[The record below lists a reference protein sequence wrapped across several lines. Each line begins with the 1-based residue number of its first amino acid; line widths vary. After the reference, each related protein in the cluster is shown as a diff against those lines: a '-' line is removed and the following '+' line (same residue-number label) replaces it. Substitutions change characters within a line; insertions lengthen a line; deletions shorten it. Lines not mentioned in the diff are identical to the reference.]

1 MTKTVYQ
8 ICQSETG
15 ICGKVA
21 KDLHFPHI
29 GELNDGMSTSESDL
43 LTEIQEEYQV
53 LASFD
58 KAEYAVEKLRKYQN
72 SAVKRKN
79 GGVYYWWVEFY
90 WVQQVEMEYDE
101 ICEEWEITEILG
113 QWFAKWEPEESE

>member
-8 ICQSETG
+8 ICQSGTS

-21 KDLHFPHI
+21 KNLHFPLI
-29 GELNDGMSTSESDL
+29 GESNDGMSILESDL
-43 LTEIQEEYQV
+43 LEKIQEEYQV
-53 LASFD
+53 LVSFD
-58 KAEYAVEKLRKYQN
+58 NAEYAEERLKQYRN

-79 GGVYYWWVEFY
+79 GGIYYWWVDFY
-90 WVQQVEMEYDE
+90 WTQQVEMEYDE